1 MGNAADRESHEE
13 EEEEGQHTVKLAS
26 THLMSVA
33 GVACYHTSVIVDDF
47 EYFFDSLGVMV
58 APPLWSHL
66 QAQHK
71 RGVQTEITDYGTS
84 SMSGPGM
91 AETLRAH
98 FSKSS
103 YDLLYKNCNHF
114 SDAALYCLNR
124 SRLEGKFTRM
134 ERFARSTDP
143 ISTTLMNNIL
153 KAVIEHRTGETC
165 ERDLYVTN
173 PAAKDFSL
181 QEVFDDLEE
190 LQAEDSDVDD
200 DAEVGFSTIPC
211 MSRP

>member
-1 MGNAADRESHEE
+1 MGNAADRESAQTDEE
-13 EEEEGQHTVKLAS
+13 DQQHTVKLAS

-47 EYFFDSLGVMV
+47 EYFFDSLGIMV

-66 QAQHK
+66 QAQAK
-71 RGVQTEITDYGTS
+71 RGVQTEITDCGTC
-84 SMSGPGM
+84 SMNGQSM
-91 AETLRAH
+91 AEMLRPH
-98 FSKSS
+98 FSKST

-124 SRLEGKFTRM
+124 TRLEGRFTRM

-143 ISTTLMNNIL
+143 ISTSLMNNIL
-153 KAVIEHRTGETC
+153 KTVIEHRTGEAC

-181 QEVFDDLEE
+181 EQVFEDLEE
-190 LQAEDSDVDD
+190 AESSDDED
-200 DAEVGFSTIPC
+200 GEYSRFTPIPC
-211 MSRP
+211 MSRPQ